1 MDNYIETFTGRKFYF
16 LNPTPDQFNI
26 IDIAHALSMT
36 CRYTGHSNKFYS
48 VGEHSWHMSRMLG
61 NLPKEIQL
69 AALLHDASEA
79 YITDIA
85 SPVKMHL
92 PDYKVIED
100 HIMREMCKRF
110 MIEYPIHP
118 AVKVADLTML
128 SIEANFLLPS
138 RGNDWEMWKENKRPA
153 IMQEYKPIGML
164 PAQAK
169 QLFLDKYFEL
179 KS

>member
-79 YITDIA
+79 MSVIYA
-85 SPVKMHL
+85 SLASCNK
-92 PDYKVIED
+92 
-100 HIMREMCKRF
+100 
-110 MIEYPIHP
+110 
-118 AVKVADLTML
+118 A
-128 SIEANFLLPS
+128 AN
-138 RGNDWEMWKENKRPA
+138 
-153 IMQEYKPIGML
+153 
-164 PAQAK
+164 
-169 QLFLDKYFEL
+169 
-179 KS
+179 